1 MVELFTEECH
11 EYIKKLK
18 EYDKEHPEEVKEM
31 RKIWWENES
40 KSFIEGIKKQLE
52 NQEKNAK

>member
-1 MVELFTEECH
+1 MVELFTEKGH

-18 EYDKEHPEEVKEM
+18 EYDKEHPKEVKEM

-40 KSFIEGIKKQLE
+40 KSFVEGIKKQLE
-52 NQEKNAK
+52 QQEKNSK